1 MPLPTSRF
9 EILKEIKQANKSIK
23 QSRNYRQIKFL
34 RIHRTLLQKALE
46 KLII

>member
-1 MPLPTSRF
+1 MPLPTSRL

-23 QSRNYRQIKFL
+23 QSRNYSQIKFL
-34 RIHRTLLQKALE
+34 RIHRVKLQQALE